1 MTLYEIWYHDE
12 WRSTDTYQRQA
23 ILSTIDD
30 TADWLMIHKDH
41 WYDNETPIDNVVN
54 QAITQKFNYMTVT
67 QITITDDGHVTFE
80 Q

>member
-23 ILSTIDD
+23 ILSTTRD
-30 TADWLMIHKDH
+30 TADWLITHKNL
-41 WYDNETPIDNVVN
+41 WYDNETPIDNIVG
-54 QAITQKFNYMTVT
+54 QAIDQKFTYMTVT
-67 QITITDDGHVTFE
+67 QITINDDGHVTFE